1 MISKYVEKK
10 KLVQPSIQK
19 FMLKKKYNNICMYF
33 RFPNTEWMG
42 EKMNEWNG
50 NRLYRQDA
58 KTVKFM
64 DGWLYS
70 SLEMGTAAR
79 TKKARRNTLSTIF
92 VVRLLL
98 GDKKCTPPECCNQ
111 FGCWIWNFLS
121 WTIGYSKMAK
131 IRFCF

>member
-1 MISKYVEKK
+1 
-10 KLVQPSIQK
+10 
-19 FMLKKKYNNICMYF
+19 MYF

>member
-1 MISKYVEKK
+1 
-10 KLVQPSIQK
+10 
-19 FMLKKKYNNICMYF
+19 MYF

-92 VVRLLL
+92 VVRSLF
-98 GDKKCTPPECCNQ
+98 GDKK
-111 FGCWIWNFLS
+111 
-121 WTIGYSKMAK
+121 YSTAGVL
-131 IRFCF
+131 